1 MTSIHKLILSVLAIY
16 CFASCST
23 PIGKRVYHDGK
34 TFANRAL
41 DIYEAQ
47 ALRDLNGFAK

>member
-1 MTSIHKLILSVLAIY
+1 MKTLLIFATLCLCLTS
-16 CFASCST
+16 CAS
-23 PIGKRVYHDGK
+23 PLGKRVLHDGK